1 MKLQAT
7 SGLAVGV
14 SPSPYPSPKTPGREA
29 GACPPLRRGPE
40 RERGA
45 EGRVGALL
53 ASRLLTLGC
62 VPIQASSGAHLWAA
76 PPSRT
81 GLGPGPLE
89 PGVGSESLRSSMP
102 PAQNAVV
109 HREPRSARSRDQRA

>member
-1 MKLQAT
+1 M
-7 SGLAVGV
+7 
-14 SPSPYPSPKTPGREA
+14 R
-29 GACPPLRRGPE
+29 PPPRRGPE

-62 VPIQASSGAHLWAA
+62 VPIQASSGAHVWAP

-81 GLGPGPLE
+81 GAGPGPLH
-89 PGVGSESLRSSMP
+89 PGVGLESLRSSMP
-102 PAQNAVV
+102 PAQKAVV
-109 HREPRSARSRDQRA
+109 HRKPRSARSRRSSAREFRFPPRTLGGELAGPRPLTRDRHQRG